1 MSDDKRGKFLQQLRV
16 EKNLTQKELSEILHY
31 SDNAVSSWE
40 TGKTLPNN
48 PETLMKLSE
57 LYNVSLEELL
67 YGERKNSKNSKEI
80 SDNMENVY
88 QKNYKSFKRALN
100 LVFILILIILVI
112 SMFSIYFIF
121 IKGKILSYTI
131 QGSSEHFIVDKST
144 ILFTEKI
151 DILNFNKII
160 SKNGEN
166 INKISLYYIDESNER
181 NLIFSGPN
189 DTYYIEEIQGYN
201 EYNLDNLRFNN
212 VFIDVKYNN
221 GLVETIS
228 LNISK
233 RFINDDIFPSY
244 NDKISENNSTS
255 NESINYKFRDFLFK
269 EGFVDKGDEY
279 EKNEKYIKIVYNPEM
294 NEIYLYNQSK
304 SIHEKIELD
313 IDRNDIFY
321 ELFDEKNN
329 NYITEM
335 YSLKED
341 LYKNTKIKFIDDN
354 LEYLLYLKSNI

>member
-131 QGSSEHFIVDKST
+131 QGNSDRFIIDKST

-151 DILNFNKII
+151 DILNFNRVI
-160 SKNGEN
+160 SKNGEDINN
-166 INKISLYYIDESNER
+166 IALYYMNKSNEKS
-181 NLIFSGPN
+181 LIFSGPN
-189 DTYYIEEIQGYN
+189 DNYYIEEPSGYN
-201 EYNLDNLRFNN
+201 EYNLDELMNN
-212 VFIDVKYNN
+212 TIYVDIIFDDNSK
-221 GLVETIS
+221 ETIP
-228 LNISK
+228 LTLSK
-233 RFINDDIFPSY
+233 RFVNDDIFIA
-244 NDKISENNSTS
+244 NNVNIADNNDREINLDKDKIKTTLLKENFTETN
-255 NESINYKFRDFLFK
+255 D
-269 EGFVDKGDEY
+269 GY
-279 EKNEKYIKIVYNPEM
+279 EKISNQKKFIYNL
-294 NEIYLYNQSK
+294 NTKEIYLFNQSK
-304 SIHEKIELD
+304 DINEQITIDIE
-313 IDRNDIFY
+313 RNTLSYMFY
-321 ELFDEKNN
+321 DKKQDD
-329 NYITEM
+329 YIEET
-335 YSLKED
+335 YSLAED
-341 LYKNTKIKFIDDN
+341 LYKNKKIKFINENID
-354 LEYLLYLKSNI
+354 YLLYLKNAF